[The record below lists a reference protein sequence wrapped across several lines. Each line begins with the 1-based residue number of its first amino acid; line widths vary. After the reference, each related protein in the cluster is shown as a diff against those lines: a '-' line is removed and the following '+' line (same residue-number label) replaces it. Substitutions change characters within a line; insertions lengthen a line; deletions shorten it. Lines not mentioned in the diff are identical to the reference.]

1 MKIKYTLIA
10 LLVITIIVF
19 GIYFKIQYDNK
30 KEAEEKYYN
39 EQKER
44 ITLYMKHNVKD
55 YKTIEFTEIKKNPMD
70 GYDISGW

>member
-44 ITLYMKHNVKD
+44 ITL
-55 YKTIEFTEIKKNPMD
+55 I
-70 GYDISGW
+70 

>member
-1 MKIKYTLIA
+1 MMK
-10 LLVITIIVF
+10 
-19 GIYFKIQYDNK
+19 K

-55 YKTIEFTEIKKNPMD
+55 YKTIEFTEIKKIQWMVM
-70 GYDISGW
+70 I